1 MILTPVASGASLS
14 RIWASRYLPDLSVV
28 LSNDSNYSITH
39 LLESLSEQGRRKTVD
54 KMRRHLRISCELA
67 GLEVHQLF
75 SGSSELVNLAKVRQ
89 LAKSVEQVYET
100 ILWFYEQR
108 SLNQQNPTED
118 WVPVVEALSLELQPV
133 LSQMQAQHLADQ
145 DPRTIGF
152 VTTQFHF
159 STHAILQ
166 RLNPIERVLMN
177 SYFQIVEEQVCIPW
191 QEICALAMRYDRT
204 SPEIFLL
211 EQLLPESDAIAWS
224 VCEKARKQFP
234 QFRSQ
239 RGGWENDRIIT
250 SMMRDLNMFQGYLL
264 LCTLHK
270 DLSPLTV
277 RLLPMCLMVFP
288 TVNVSWDFI
297 DQTIRLLVE
306 EIRESM
312 TEQQW
317 SIVQPYAI
325 GLIHTF
331 ANQNK

>member
-1 MILTPVASGASLS
+1 L
-14 RIWASRYLPDLSVV
+14 
-28 LSNDSNYSITH
+28 N
-39 LLESLSEQGRRKTVD
+39 
-54 KMRRHLRISCELA
+54 
-67 GLEVHQLF
+67 
-75 SGSSELVNLAKVRQ
+75 LV
-89 LAKSVEQVYET
+89 
-100 ILWFYEQR
+100 
-108 SLNQQNPTED
+108 
-118 WVPVVEALSLELQPV
+118 
-133 LSQMQAQHLADQ
+133 
-145 DPRTIGF
+145 
-152 VTTQFHF
+152 
-159 STHAILQ
+159 
-166 RLNPIERVLMN
+166 ERVLMS

-191 QEICALAMRYDRT
+191 QEICALAMRYDRA
-204 SPEIFLL
+204 SPEIVLL
-211 EQLLPESDAIAWS
+211 EQLLPESDAIAWN

-288 TVNVSWDFI
+288 TVNVCWDFI

-306 EIRESM
+306 EIRSQM

-317 SIVQPYAI
+317 SIVQPYAT